1 MGAELEQKYLV
12 ISPRPWTVQPR
23 LLSQLS
29 RAGYRVDLLEE
40 KPQRDTYF
48 DTPQRSILQGGGALR
63 LREKGEK
70 NLLSVKSMLLSQGGT
85 FLRREEELVLGPEAD
100 PMTFLRTFLPEVD
113 LESLEPAAVVVNHR
127 RTYLVSRPAGGRFE
141 LAFDDVCYRD
151 PVTRREQRE
160 RQVEIERL
168 SGTRADLERVVA
180 ALRLPELRPA
190 SESKYQRAV
199 RLTR

>member
-1 MGAELEQKYLV
+1 
-12 ISPRPWTVQPR
+12 
-23 LLSQLS
+23 
-29 RAGYRVDLLEE
+29 
-40 KPQRDTYF
+40 
-48 DTPQRSILQGGGALR
+48 
-63 LREKGEK
+63 
-70 NLLSVKSMLLSQGGT
+70 
-85 FLRREEELVLGPEAD
+85 
-100 PMTFLRTFLPEVD
+100 MTFLRTFLPEVD

-180 ALRLPELRPA
+180 ALRLTELRPA

>member
-48 DTPQRSILQGGGALR
+48 DTPQSSILQGGGALR

-100 PMTFLRTFLPEVD
+100 PMTFLRTLLPEVD

-127 RTYLVSRPAGGRFE
+127 RTYLVSHPAGGRFE